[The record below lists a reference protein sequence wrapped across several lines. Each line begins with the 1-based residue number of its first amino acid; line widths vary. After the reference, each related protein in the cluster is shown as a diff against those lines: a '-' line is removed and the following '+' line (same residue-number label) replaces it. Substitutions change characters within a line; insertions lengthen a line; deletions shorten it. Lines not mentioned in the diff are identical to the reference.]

1 MKKKLLFTTAIATT
15 LFLTGCGNGKAV
27 LEFKYEDSN
36 VPGTKYEIKLY
47 ENKTLKV
54 NETPH
59 CNYEKC
65 KDKTEKRT
73 INVSKDE
80 YNTIVEVTK
89 NDYSK
94 EILSQALSAIS
105 KDKKIMASI
114 EKDGKENW
122 AKLYQNEDKN
132 NDGRLSYK
140 EHGDY
145 LLESLTKEE
154 G

>member
-1 MKKKLLFTTAIATT
+1 MRKKLLFTTAFATAF
-15 LFLTGCGNGKAV
+15 LLTGCGNGKAV
-27 LEFKYEDSN
+27 LEYKYEDNN
-36 VPGTKYEIKLY
+36 VPGTKYEVKLY
-47 ENKTLKV
+47 ENKKLAV
-54 NETPH
+54 NETKH

-73 INVSKDE
+73 ISISDE
-80 YNTIVEVTK
+80 EYKIINEVTN

-94 EILSQALSAIS
+94 EVLSQALASIT
-105 KDKKIMASI
+105 KGDDIMASL
-114 EKDGKENW
+114 EKDGKDNW
-122 AKLYQNEDKN
+122 AKLYQNEDSNK
-132 NDGRLSYK
+132 DGRLSYR